1 MIAFLLA
8 SMLWTS
14 HGAQGADERATV
26 EIVPKASGYQLLRNG
41 QPYFI
46 CGVCGSSRLDELM
59 AAGGNSIRTY
69 GGAGRALDEAQQR
82 GLTVLLGLGVG
93 KPRQGFDYENPERV
107 AQQLERARQDVVRFK
122 DHPALLMWALGNE
135 SELDTSPT
143 NRIRVWQAVN
153 AMAEMVKQVDGRHP
167 VITVLAGIGGN
178 KLQELDGFC
187 PALDAVGIN
196 TYGGMMSLPESVAK
210 QGWKR
215 PWLVTEYGP
224 RGHWEVPKTAWG
236 LPIEDSSTEKADLYL
251 RAYRHAVTGQPAC
264 LGSYV
269 FLWGQKQEKTHT
281 WYGMFLPE
289 GNRLGAVDAMTM
301 AWTGQWPTNR
311 CPQIGP
317 GKIKVRVEGAQEHA
331 VRVRRLRTSA
341 QVHRLV
347 RSRVNLPVAGAAQPR
362 ARNRGVPQRRPI
374 GFLVSRLW
382 RAHRGRCGG
391 VWRPAP
397 PREQDLER
405 AISVGGSTGFSR
417 LQHLYDRGSPEAIVA
432 VLANGLG
439 QLVGIR
445 LDQLPALVGIH
456 RRRPAALGARRIGT
470 AQTRRLPRR
479 RVAAAGGVAEAA
491 DKAAVRQGPS

>member
-8 SMLWTS
+8 SVLWTG
-14 HGAQGADERATV
+14 HGAQSTGQPATV
-26 EIVPKASGYQLLRNG
+26 KVVSKDAGYQLLRNG

-46 CGVCGSSRLDELM
+46 RGVCGSSRLDEL
-59 AAGGNSIRTY
+59 AASGGNSIRTY

-93 KPRQGFDYENPERV
+93 KPRQGFDYGNPERV
-107 AQQLERARQDVVRFK
+107 AQQLERARQDVLRFK

-135 SELDTSPT
+135 SELDTSAT
-143 NRIRVWQAVN
+143 NRVRVWQAIN

-178 KLQELDGFC
+178 KLQELDRFC

-215 PWLVTEYGP
+215 AWLVTEFGP

-301 AWTGQWPTNR
+301 AWTGQWPTKR

-317 GKIKVRVEGAQEHA
+317 GKIRLRLEGAQEANARH
-331 VRVRRLRTSA
+331 VFA
-341 QVHRLV
+341 Q
-347 RSRVNLPVAGAAQPR
+347 GA
-362 ARNRGVPQRRPI
+362 
-374 GFLVSRLW
+374 
-382 RAHRGRCGG
+382 
-391 VWRPAP
+391 
-397 PREQDLER
+397 
-405 AISVGGSTGFSR
+405 R
-417 LQHLYDRGSPEAIVA
+417 LQCTVDASDAENDALTIQWDLRLDVADHPGRGGDREPSRPP
-432 VLANGLG
+432 LANAVISMQGS
-439 QLVGIR
+439 Q
-445 LDQLPALVGIH
+445 ALVELPPKAGNY
-456 RRRPAALGARRIGT
+456 RLFVSVFDPNGSAASANVPL
-470 AQTRRLPRR
+470 Q
-479 RVAAAGGVAEAA
+479 VKAE
-491 DKAAVRQGPS
+491 